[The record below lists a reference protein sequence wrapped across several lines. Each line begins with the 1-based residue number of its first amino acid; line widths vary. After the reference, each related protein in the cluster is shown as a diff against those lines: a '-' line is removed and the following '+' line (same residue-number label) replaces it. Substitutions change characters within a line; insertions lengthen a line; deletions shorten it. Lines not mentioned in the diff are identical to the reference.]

1 MTDVIILSTL
11 FLILVAGAVL
21 LKRHSDKVR
30 KQMFDEMDEL
40 DD

>member
-1 MTDVIILSTL
+1 MNDIIILSTF
-11 FLILVAGAVL
+11 FLILVAVTVL
-21 LKRHSDKVR
+21 VKRHSDKVR